1 MYKSL
6 EKLTCMWG
14 SSPKLI
20 VALVVGWWRWV
31 VKPHCT
37 NQVLKVVVLLLLSLL
52 DVVEALVHVVKCVH
66 HLILT
71 SLQVGDVVAEI
82 MGTWLMRLLKV
93 LLWVRVVVVL

>member
-1 MYKSL
+1 
-6 EKLTCMWG
+6 MWG

>member
-1 MYKSL
+1 M
-6 EKLTCMWG
+6 
-14 SSPKLI
+14 
-20 VALVVGWWRWV
+20 
-31 VKPHCT
+31 
-37 NQVLKVVVLLLLSLL
+37 LLLSLL

-93 LLWVRVVVVL
+93 LLRVRVVVVL

>member
-6 EKLTCMWG
+6 EKLTCMRG
-14 SSPKLI
+14 SSHKLI

-31 VKPHCT
+31 VKPHRV

-52 DVVEALVHVVKCVH
+52 DVVEVLVHVVKCVH

-71 SLQVGDVVAEI
+71 
-82 MGTWLMRLLKV
+82 LL
-93 LLWVRVVVVL
+93 